1 MFLFAFKLFIA
12 PFLIVMATLAARK
25 WGHGVSG
32 WFAGLPLTSAPVSL
46 IFALQDGVDF
56 AQPAAVGTLAALAS
70 VSVFSV
76 SYAFLAPHTRWYVA
90 MPLSLLAFFITT
102 AVLNQ
107 FPLMLLPTFVL
118 VIAVILVSLQLVPAK
133 TLKKSDVETP
143 KWDLGVR
150 IVAATT
156 FIVVITTISNI
167 IGPQLS
173 GLLSPFPIFATVLC
187 VFAHRLH
194 GADAAIHFLHGLLL
208 GLLAFASF
216 FFMVGALVTTPP
228 LALAYAVGLVAALS
242 VNAASL
248 RFAR

>member
-1 MFLFAFKLFIA
+1 MYLFAFKLLIA
-12 PFLIVMATLAARK
+12 PFLIVMVTLAARK

-32 WFAGLPLTSAPVSL
+32 WFTGFPLTSAPVSL

-56 AQPAAVGTLAALAS
+56 AQHAAVGTLAGLAS

-76 SYAFLAPHTRWYVA
+76 SYALLAPHSRWYIATPV
-90 MPLSLLAFFITT
+90 SLLAFFITT

-107 FPLMLLPTFVL
+107 LPLPLVPTFVC
-118 VIAVILVSLQLVPAK
+118 VIAVILVSIQLVPAR
-133 TLKKSDVETP
+133 TRAKSDVEPP

-150 IVAATT
+150 IIAATI
-156 FIVVITTISNI
+156 FIILITTVSNI

-173 GLLSPFPIFATVLC
+173 GLLSPFPIFATVLS

-216 FFMVGALVTTPP
+216 FFMVGALVTNPP
-228 LALAYAVGLVAALS
+228 LLMAYAVGLFAALS
-242 VNAASL
+242 VNAVSL